1 MEKTLDIDLDQTK
14 NSIDRR
20 NFISGLWHGA
30 FLALGMAL
38 TQPTTVISAF
48 VAELTGS
55 TIWVGGLATVLT
67 VASAFP
73 QLFVARW
80 LSPVVYKKPYLLGA
94 IYLRVFSWATLAFLI
109 YSISSQHPLILA
121 WSLVSLLILFYAG
134 GGLANVPYM
143 EVIGK
148 VIPPGKRGAFFGGK
162 SALAAPLSIGAA
174 FLAKDILAKVNYPNN
189 YALLFAL
196 AALGLGIASFGFVA
210 IKEPASDNNGQHR
223 QSWHAYFKQVITAIK
238 NLREL
243 AIAQLL
249 TGFSLMV
256 LPFYVVY
263 AREELGAP
271 PDAVGWFLLAQ
282 VVGGI
287 LLSPIWARVVDR
299 SGSRL
304 MLFFCAILSTL
315 TPLLAILLS
324 PLGWQAMLIVF
335 FLSGAT
341 FNGRVVGFQS
351 SLLDL
356 APPVERGTYA
366 GANELLILPVAFLSL
381 IAGFLLQSWSYQNLF
396 LLATPFIGAGA
407 VVIWIWMQKEKRT
420 AG

>member
-14 NSIDRR
+14 NPIDRR

-109 YSISSQHPLILA
+109 YSISSQYPLILA

-223 QSWHAYFKQVITAIK
+223 QSWQTYFKQVFTAIK

-324 PLGWQAMLIVF
+324 PFGWQAMLIVF

>member
-14 NSIDRR
+14 NPIDRR

-109 YSISSQHPLILA
+109 YSISSQYPLILA

>member
-14 NSIDRR
+14 NPIDRR

-109 YSISSQHPLILA
+109 YSISSQYPLILA

-324 PLGWQAMLIVF
+324 PFGWQAMLIVF